1 MKIYG
6 KGISEA
12 LVIEPS
18 VRKPGNSIIRFREN
32 ITEDSCDEY
41 ILDIPNSSFNPVDI
55 TANFSAWLEQ
65 AKLAELRNTPLDP
78 AEIHNRNMQL
88 QQENVKLRSQVQ
100 AQTSQIQMLQQCI
113 VEMAQKVY
121 N

>member
-18 VRKPGNSIIRFREN
+18 VRQPGNSIIRFREN

-41 ILDIPNSSFNPVDI
+41 ILDMPNSSFNPVDI

-78 AEIHNRNMQL
+78 VEIHNKNTRL
-88 QQENVKLRSQVQ
+88 QQENVKLRSQIQ

-113 VEMAQKVY
+113 MEMAQKVY

>member
-6 KGISEA
+6 KKISEA

-18 VRKPGNSIIRFREN
+18 ANKSSNSLIRFREN
-32 ITEDSCDEY
+32 ITDDSCDEY
-41 ILDIPNSSFNPVDI
+41 ILDIPNNSFNPADI
-55 TANFSAWLEQ
+55 ATNFSAWLEQ

-78 AEIHNRNMQL
+78 VEIYNKNTRL
-88 QQENVKLRSQVQ
+88 QQENVKLRSQIQ